1 MRKPSQQAYEVH
13 PAAELFPMMGD
24 REFSEFKADIET
36 HGIKEW
42 GTLYRGQVLDGRN
55 RYKACQELG
64 IEMDFC
70 EIEDKEDFDPI
81 AYVLSHNLHR
91 RHLTT
96 SQRSDVAGKVATM
109 RHGGDRKSEDIKGSK
124 DTLIDD
130 TKSIADAAAQMKVS
144 PASVKRAKKV
154 HAKGSE
160 STKKALADGSLPV
173 TTAAAFV
180 DAVPDK
186 KEQEAIVAQG
196 PSAVKEAVKT
206 VPKKVPKGSAV
217 VPNVKSYLT
226 DFKAFWNKCDEI
238 GKKAIYVWLQDN
250 YTG

>member
-1 MRKPSQQAYEVH
+1 MTSILPRV
-13 PAAELFPMMGD
+13 PAQWLV
-24 REFSEFKADIET
+24 
-36 HGIKEW
+36 GIAAN
-42 GTLYRGQVLDGRN
+42 GRSSGSANRN

-109 RHGGDRKSEDIKGSK
+109 RAGDNQHSKEVVSK
-124 DTLIDD
+124 DT
-130 TKSIADAAAQMKVS
+130 TSINEAAAQMKVS

-154 HAKGSE
+154 HSKGSE

-186 KEQEAIVAQG
+186 EEQEAS
-196 PSAVKEAVKT
+196 PSLDYFTA
-206 VPKKVPKGSAV
+206 
-217 VPNVKSYLT
+217 
-226 DFKAFWNKCDEI
+226 
-238 GKKAIYVWLQDN
+238 
-250 YTG
+250 

>member
-1 MRKPSQQAYEVH
+1 MRTPKQQAYEIH
-13 PAAELFPMMGD
+13 PAAELFPMMGEK
-24 REFSEFKADIET
+24 EFTEFKSDIAT

-64 IEMDFC
+64 MEMDFC

-96 SQRSDVAGKVATM
+96 SQRSDVAAKVATL
-109 RHGGDRKSEDIKGSK
+109 RHGEVGNGRVEVSK
-124 DTLIDD
+124 DTSTIDE
-130 TKSIADAAAQMKVS
+130 AAAQMKVS

-154 HAKGSE
+154 HSKGSE

-186 KEQEAIVAQG
+186 EEQEAIVAQG
-196 PSAVKEAVKT
+196 TAAVKEAAKT
-206 VPKKVPKGSAV
+206 VPKKVAKGSAV
-217 VPNVKSYLT
+217 IPEVKSYLT
-226 DFKAFWNKCDEI
+226 DFKKFWSKCDEI
-238 GKKAIYVWLQDN
+238 GKKAIYVWIQDN
-250 YTG
+250 YKG